1 MARPESADI
10 YRALFDHSMDAVF
23 LTTPDGGIL
32 AANPAACQLLG
43 RSEAEICRLGRA
55 GVVDPASPD
64 LQSLLAE
71 RAARGSARGELIFRR
86 ADGSGVPV
94 EVTFTR
100 FRDEQGRDLAVII
113 ARDLSPHV
121 AARAVL
127 AASEAKFRSV
137 VQAMAEGVVFQ
148 DAEGRIVETNPAAL
162 AIEGRGDDQM
172 LGHTSSD
179 ASWGAVREDG
189 SDFPGDQHPAMVT
202 LRSGEPQTNVVM
214 GIRRPDGERRWISI
228 NSEPLRGA
236 DGIAVTGVV
245 TTFHDITERKRLDQQ
260 MADYVARLEK
270 SMEQT
275 LRAVA
280 NMVELRDPYTAG
292 HEQRTA
298 AIARDIAREMG
309 WPEARCRDLWLITM
323 VHDIGK
329 IAVPA
334 QVLTKPSALT
344 AVEFE
349 LVKSHPEWGY
359 DILKDVDFPL
369 PIATIIRQHHE
380 RLDGSGYPHGLKGEQ
395 ILPEARVIAVA
406 DVVEAMTAHRPYRP
420 ALSMDRALGEIQGHR
435 GDWFDPEVVDAL
447 LRLVVERG
455 YRLPTGG

>member
-1 MARPESADI
+1 PVS
-10 YRALFDHSMDAVF
+10 
-23 LTTPDGGIL
+23 
-32 AANPAACQLLG
+32 
-43 RSEAEICRLGRA
+43 
-55 GVVDPASPD
+55 SPD

-71 RAARGSARGELIFRR
+71 RAVRGSARGELIFRR

-94 EVTFTR
+94 EVTFSR

-334 QVLTKPSALT
+334 QVLQALRPHGGGVRAGQVPPGVGLRHSQGCGFSPAHRHHHPPAPRTARRQRLSPWLNGGADTAGGAGDRRGGRGRGHDCPPALPSRPVHGQGPRGNTGPSRRLVRSRGGGRAAAPGGGAGLPAADWRLT
-344 AVEFE
+344 AVA
-349 LVKSHPEWGY
+349 
-359 DILKDVDFPL
+359 
-369 PIATIIRQHHE
+369 ATMA
-380 RLDGSGYPHGLKGEQ
+380 PT
-395 ILPEARVIAVA
+395 P
-406 DVVEAMTAHRPYRP
+406 AHR
-420 ALSMDRALGEIQGHR
+420 
-435 GDWFDPEVVDAL
+435 
-447 LRLVVERG
+447 
-455 YRLPTGG
+455 LPPP